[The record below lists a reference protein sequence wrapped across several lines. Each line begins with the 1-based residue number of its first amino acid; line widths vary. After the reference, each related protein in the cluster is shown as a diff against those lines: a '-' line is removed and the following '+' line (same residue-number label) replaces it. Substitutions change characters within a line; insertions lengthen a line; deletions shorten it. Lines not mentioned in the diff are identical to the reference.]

1 MSERPHHDMGTCW
14 CGELH
19 AREHV
24 LARRVEQ
31 LETALRRI
39 RDEQA
44 AFGTHTGVTH
54 TSKHGHAAVQ
64 IARAAL
70 DKDK

>member
-1 MSERPHHDMGTCW
+1 MISSYLWAEALR
-14 CGELH
+14 
-19 AREHV
+19 
-24 LARRVEQ
+24 LAHRDLKDAQQRIIE